1 MTPISLPLLGLAAIL
16 GPGLSGQSG
25 GNKSS
30 RRIPAGAWFDP
41 AAGAIVNDP
50 IARLARH
57 SVVLL
62 GETHTA
68 TEHHRWQLHTIAG
81 LYALRPDLAL
91 GFEMFPR
98 QVQPVLARW
107 TNGELTEAAFLA
119 EVEWERVWGVDP
131 ALYLPLFHFARMHRL
146 PMIALNIKR
155 DSQKRFAADP
165 TVPLSER
172 EGVGDPAPATA
183 AYRARLLPWFQQGPM
198 GGLGMGPTRLAS
210 HGLCARS
217 SFGIAPWPKQL
228 SLTTMDDWSS
238 ASWAAVMLST
248 ATALRS
254 NSPRWASGI

>member
-1 MTPISLPLLGLAAIL
+1 MTPISVPLLGLAAIL

-30 RRIPAGAWFDP
+30 GRIPAGAWFDP

-68 TEHHRWQLHTIAG
+68 TEHHRWQLH
-81 LYALRPDLAL
+81 
-91 GFEMFPR
+91 
-98 QVQPVLARW
+98 W

-172 EGVGDPAPATA
+172 EGIGDPAPATA
-183 AYRARLLPWFQQGPM
+183 LFLYCHRMSLF
-198 GGLGMGPTRLAS
+198 
-210 HGLCARS
+210 
-217 SFGIAPWPKQL
+217 
-228 SLTTMDDWSS
+228 LTTTTGALIRSVLY
-238 ASWAAVMLST
+238 AAM
-248 ATALRS
+248 A
-254 NSPRWASGI
+254 